1 MEIQMKTMVIPLLLI
16 SLLGNF
22 AFGQTADAPATSPI
36 TKGQPA
42 PFDGVGLNNAAA
54 QENQVKLQQ
63 GDLANQ
69 ENADLNNAIGF
80 KDKQIVDLTNAYNF
94 SEQKSDIFSKE
105 ALAES
110 EQLAKQQKDQTL
122 EHILYFSGGAAIVL
136 ILDAIVRGAT
146 KNN

>member
-1 MEIQMKTMVIPLLLI
+1 MKTMLIPLLLLTLV
-16 SLLGNF
+16 SNL
-22 AFGQTADAPATSPI
+22 AFGQAVTAPI

-54 QENQVKLQQ
+54 AANQVKLQQ

-69 ENADLNNAIGF
+69 ENTDLNNAMQF
-80 KDKQIVDLTNAYNF
+80 KDKQILDLTNAYNL

-122 EHILYFSGGAAIVL
+122 EHILYFGGGAAIVL